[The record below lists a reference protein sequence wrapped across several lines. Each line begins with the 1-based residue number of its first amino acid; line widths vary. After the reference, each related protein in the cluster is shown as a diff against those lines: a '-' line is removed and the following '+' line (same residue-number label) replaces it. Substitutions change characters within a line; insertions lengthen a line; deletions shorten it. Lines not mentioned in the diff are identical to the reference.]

1 MRCFAHVHGTSSWG
15 RLNQQPNTPMLI
27 RVLALSTTLA
37 AASAQAQ
44 FTMADVQFWIGTGA
58 DSSVLV
64 FDFQDGT
71 VDPSYAWGFLHDGS
85 ATGLD
90 MVEAVAAADPNL
102 ALDIPSGFLNTVT
115 YGAHAG
121 VGGAPDYWS
130 TWSGADLASMEM
142 NLGLSEVLTNGS
154 WFGCSYTDFDPPLAP
169 TMPIAAT
176 NATAVLERRLLDL
189 GVYPQPATDV
199 LFVRVNEDG
208 THALRIHDLGGRT
221 VFTGRTNGLTTA
233 VDVAGWAPGT
243 YVLVVGDTRRTI
255 AIQ

>member
-1 MRCFAHVHGTSSWG
+1 WG
-15 RLNQQPNTPMLI
+15 RLNQQPNTPMII
-27 RVLALSTTLA
+27 RVLALSTMLA
-37 AASAQAQ
+37 AASSQAQ
-44 FTMADVQFWIGTGA
+44 FTLADVQFWVGAGA

-64 FDFQDGT
+64 VDFQDGT
-71 VDPSYAWGFLHDGS
+71 EDPSYAWGFLHDAG

-90 MVEAVAAADPNL
+90 MLEAIAAADGSITV
-102 ALDIPSGFLNTVT
+102 DIVSGFLNSMT
-115 YGAHAG
+115 YGTHAG
-121 VGGAPDYWS
+121 IGGAPDYWS
-130 TWSGADLASMEM
+130 TWSGADLASLET
-142 NLGLSEVLTNGS
+142 NLGLSEVLSNGS

-169 TMPIAAT
+169 TTPIAAT
-176 NATAVLERRLLDL
+176 NATAVVERSILDL
-189 GVYPQPATDV
+189 GVCPQPATDV

-243 YVLVVGDTRRTI
+243 YVLVVGDTRRII

>member
-1 MRCFAHVHGTSSWG
+1 
-15 RLNQQPNTPMLI
+15 
-27 RVLALSTTLA
+27 
-37 AASAQAQ
+37 
-44 FTMADVQFWIGTGA
+44 
-58 DSSVLV
+58 
-64 FDFQDGT
+64 
-71 VDPSYAWGFLHDGS
+71 
-85 ATGLD
+85 
-90 MVEAVAAADPNL
+90 EAVAGADPNL

-176 NATAVLERRLLDL
+176 NATAVVERSLLDL
-189 GVYPQPATDV
+189 VVYPQPAADV